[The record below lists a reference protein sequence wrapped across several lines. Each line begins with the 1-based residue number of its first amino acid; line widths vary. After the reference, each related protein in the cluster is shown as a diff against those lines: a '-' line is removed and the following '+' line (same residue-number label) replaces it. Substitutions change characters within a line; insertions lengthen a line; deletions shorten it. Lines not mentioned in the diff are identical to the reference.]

1 MAELTARLKLRL
13 AENLVEELDKSAAE
27 NGLNRS
33 EYLRLLIRTTSPIPF
48 PKTDLSRYIREV
60 KEIGLIVNQFTV
72 RAHKQSFVAIK
83 ELSSCMQRLKK
94 LLDAFFDLYAE
105 RRFKMEIYSIRSSLI
120 PKGEEQEINIRL
132 TEEEKEKLKV
142 SAEKSKLSQKSYLT
156 LLIEGIRPTEKPSCE
171 YWNFV
176 REVRSIDVNMNL
188 LYMRSITIKDPAQNV
203 LYEYHRVLQK
213 AVSALVH
220 NI

>member
-142 SAEKSKLSQKSYLT
+142 SNRSFHKNLT
-156 LLIEGIRPTEKPSCE
+156 
-171 YWNFV
+171 
-176 REVRSIDVNMNL
+176 
-188 LYMRSITIKDPAQNV
+188 
-203 LYEYHRVLQK
+203 
-213 AVSALVH
+213 
-220 NI
+220 